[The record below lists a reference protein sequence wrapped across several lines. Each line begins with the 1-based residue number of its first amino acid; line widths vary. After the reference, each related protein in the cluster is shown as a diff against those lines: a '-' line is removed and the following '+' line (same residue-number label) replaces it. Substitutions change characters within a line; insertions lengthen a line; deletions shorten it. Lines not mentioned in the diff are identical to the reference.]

1 MGAKPGSTV
10 FSEITLPT
18 GERLDEALLRL
29 RLAAE
34 ERGVRIVY
42 LLVAP
47 NGDMGVTG
55 HVFNDEDTIKTLDE
69 FQKFV
74 GRGDGKTERPRPLD
88 PTKTN

>member
-1 MGAKPGSTV
+1 MGTKPGSTV

-34 ERGVRIVY
+34 AKGVRIIY
-42 LLVAP
+42 LLVAS
-47 NGDMGVTG
+47 NGDMALTG
-55 HVFNDEDTIKTLDE
+55 HTFNDEDTIKTLDE

-74 GRGDGKTERPRPLD
+74 ARKDGKPEKPRSLD
-88 PTKTN
+88 TSKTN